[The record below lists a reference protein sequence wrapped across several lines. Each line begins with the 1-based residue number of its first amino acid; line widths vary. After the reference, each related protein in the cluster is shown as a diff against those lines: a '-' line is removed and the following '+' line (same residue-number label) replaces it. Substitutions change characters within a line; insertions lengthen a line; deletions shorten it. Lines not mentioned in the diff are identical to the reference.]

1 MPVHKILCKR
11 VTYGGGVAERGIVPD
26 DLVGASEIARRLGLA
41 HSTTV
46 HGWRRRYRS
55 SSDPFPE
62 PVTKVAGA
70 YLWSWSDVREWCV
83 RTGKPDL

>member
-1 MPVHKILCKR
+1 LW
-11 VTYGGGVAERGIVPD
+11 GVAEREIPSG
-26 DLVGASEIARRLGLA
+26 DLVGASEIAERLGLA

-46 HGWRRRYRS
+46 HSWRVRYRAS
-55 SSDPFPE
+55 DDPFPE

-70 YLWSWSDVREWCV
+70 YLWSWLDVRRWCE